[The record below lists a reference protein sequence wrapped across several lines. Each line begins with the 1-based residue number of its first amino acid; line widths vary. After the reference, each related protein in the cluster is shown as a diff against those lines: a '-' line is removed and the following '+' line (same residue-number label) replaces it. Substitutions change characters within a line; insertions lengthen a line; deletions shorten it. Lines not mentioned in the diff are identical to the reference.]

1 VLTAVA
7 LVEVET
13 DDEATFCV
21 SMLLRYS
28 DVDGVVFRQVRVR
41 SGRCRDGAGPTS
53 ADTTVGVV
61 IKDAREAAN
70 SAEESPFRMS
80 AKHTQVLIFG
90 VFILTYLMYRRMVFV
105 DI

>member
-1 VLTAVA
+1 MLTAVA

-13 DDEATFCV
+13 DDEVTFCV

-41 SGRCRDGAGPTS
+41 SGRCRDDAGPTS

-70 SAEESPFRMS
+70 SAEQSPLRTR
-80 AKHTQVLIFG
+80 ANHTEVLIFG
-90 VFILTYLMYRRMVFV
+90 VFILTHRYTL
-105 DI
+105 